1 MRITTILVNDVPKV
15 AVRPLDRKAL
25 GRFLR
30 NGHTYLSAGASD
42 AVVTHRDADDEEA
55 ARWRSALQLHTA
67 WGGSEDTFF
76 GIPL

>member
-1 MRITTILVNDVPKV
+1 MRVTTILVNDIPKV
-15 AVRPLDRKAL
+15 VVRPLDRKDL

-30 NGHTYLSAGASD
+30 NGLAYLSAGDAD
-42 AVVTHRDADDEEA
+42 AVITHRDADEEEA
-55 ARWRSALQLHTA
+55 ARWQSGFQLHTA

>member
-15 AVRPLDRKAL
+15 VVWPLDRKAL

-30 NGHTYLSAGASD
+30 NGHAYLTEGD
-42 AVVTHRDADDEEA
+42 PGAVVTHRNAEQTET
-55 ARWRSALQLHTA
+55 ARWQSAFRLHQA

-76 GIPL
+76 GVPL

>member
-1 MRITTILVNDVPKV
+1 MRITTILVNDVPKA
-15 AVRPLDRKAL
+15 AVRPNDRKDL

-30 NGHTYLSAGASD
+30 NGHSYLCGGADD
-42 AVVTHRDADDEEA
+42 AVVSHRDADEPES
-55 ARWRSALQLHTA
+55 ARWQSALQLHTA